1 MRDANF
7 ITFEPGAIGPGD
19 VVVLGAPWD
28 RGSSY
33 LEGTAGAPARIR
45 EALFSEARTL
55 VTESGL
61 DLAQTDRIRYPD
73 DLQLDSE
80 SNGLALLEQTVDS
93 ATSSGARMLT
103 LGGDHSITPAA
114 LRPVSRRLPTL
125 TLVQIDAHP
134 DLYDVFEGDRES
146 HACPMAR
153 ILEEGRI
160 ARLLQI
166 GIRASTPH
174 QRSQAE
180 RFGVE
185 VLEPADWSAT
195 GLEAAGIEG
204 PIYLTL
210 DLDGLDPA
218 FAPGVSH
225 PEPGGLS
232 TRQVIEIIQRLPSP
246 LVGADV
252 VELNPLCDVRE
263 QTAVLAA
270 KLVKEI
276 LARLLEG
283 DPS

>member
-1 MRDANF
+1 M
-7 ITFEPGAIGPGD
+7 
-19 VVVLGAPWD
+19 
-28 RGSSY
+28 
-33 LEGTAGAPARIR
+33 
-45 EALFSEARTL
+45 
-55 VTESGL
+55 
-61 DLAQTDRIRYPD
+61 
-73 DLQLDSE
+73 
-80 SNGLALLEQTVDS
+80 
-93 ATSSGARMLT
+93 
-103 LGGDHSITPAA
+103 
-114 LRPVSRRLPTL
+114 
-125 TLVQIDAHP
+125 
-134 DLYDVFEGDRES
+134 
-146 HACPMAR
+146 
-153 ILEEGRI
+153 
-160 ARLLQI
+160 
-166 GIRASTPH
+166 
-174 QRSQAE
+174 
-180 RFGVE
+180 
-185 VLEPADWSAT
+185 LEPADWSAT